1 MPRIL
6 SRAQARE
13 VAARWNIDDGDL
25 SPDSVGNEVQR
36 QRAHPW
42 FGREVDEAERHRV
55 HDAAVDIVCMS
66 APAGRPTTSARSDAQ
81 RSVGRLLDWFDSIP
95 GGTYQDR
102 WLSADADNRPRTW
115 CPELD
120 AGPVRRQGARSAV
133 NALIILGVLRPSHEW
148 LFGNK
153 QVRFWRAWTLVNDP
167 EHWDRFFAAAER
179 EKAPSRTYW
188 ETAQHLIR
196 ISIVTGTALPDLTPE
211 LVLAHRDYLRDT
223 NRSTGALLAAW
234 HFARQ
239 SGLWSG
245 RPDTFDALVLATQ
258 KSPTELVDRYQV
270 QSARVLGSSSTTSV
284 RSQSVRTSAAW
295 SARPRSWSGS
305 SGRPSRMP
313 IRALTPSP

>member
-6 SRAQARE
+6 SRTQARE
-13 VAARWNIDDGDL
+13 VAARWNVGDGDS
-25 SPDSVGNEVQR
+25 SPDSAGIEEQR

-55 HDAAVDIVCMS
+55 HDAAVDIMCLS
-66 APAGRPTTSARSDAQ
+66 APAGRPTTSARSDAK
-81 RSVGRLLDWFDSIP
+81 RSVGRLLDWFDTVP

-102 WLSADADNRPRTW
+102 WLSADADNRPQTW

-179 EKAPSRTYW
+179 EKAPSRTHW
-188 ETAQHLIR
+188 ETAQHLNPHLHR
-196 ISIVTGTALPDLTPE
+196 HRHSATGPDTGTGPGASRLPARHEQEYGRSRRGLALRTSVGTVAWPTRHLRRPSPRDTE
-211 LVLAHRDYLRDT
+211 VAHRTRGPLP
-223 NRSTGALLAAW
+223 GPV
-234 HFARQ
+234 
-239 SGLWSG
+239 GPG
-245 RPDTFDALVLATQ
+245 
-258 KSPTELVDRYQV
+258 
-270 QSARVLGSSSTTSV
+270 
-284 RSQSVRTSAAW
+284 TSAA
-295 SARPRSWSGS
+295 
-305 SGRPSRMP
+305 SR
-313 IRALTPSP
+313 LHQ